1 MISIL
6 IDTLYETADQEQRAQ
21 NSEPAEKR
29 RSGMIDEY
37 EDTVAF
43 TTDTIML
50 LSCPV
55 FFISRP
61 LHWGMQQDV

>member
-1 MISIL
+1 
-6 IDTLYETADQEQRAQ
+6 
-21 NSEPAEKR
+21 
-29 RSGMIDEY
+29 MIDEY

-43 TTDTIML
+43 TDTIML